1 MLYLDRTMLLNALHF
16 RAKKKINKS
25 CHRYYKTNI
34 KTTYSPVLVVT
45 TDFVSTRVVNCDIYQ
60 TQ

>member
-25 CHRYYKTNI
+25 FHRYYKTNI
-34 KTTYSPVLVVT
+34 KTTYRHNGFCFYES
-45 TDFVSTRVVNCDIYQ
+45 C
-60 TQ
+60 